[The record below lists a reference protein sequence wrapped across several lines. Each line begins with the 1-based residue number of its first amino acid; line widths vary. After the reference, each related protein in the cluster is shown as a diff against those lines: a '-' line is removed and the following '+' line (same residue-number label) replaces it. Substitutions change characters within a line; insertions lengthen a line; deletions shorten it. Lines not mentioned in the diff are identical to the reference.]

1 MLEVENLEKSF
12 ASETGVVRAVDRA
25 SFRVDKGR
33 SFTLLGAS
41 GCGKTT
47 TLRCIAGLERPT
59 GGVIRIGG
67 REVFNAAAGLF
78 VPPDQRRIAMV
89 FQSYAIWP
97 HMDVFENVAFPL
109 RIAKKSRRE
118 IEDGVKWALEMV
130 QLGELIRRPATRL
143 SGGQQQRLAMAR
155 ALVQEPDLLLLDEPL
170 SNLDAK
176 LREQVRLELKGLQR
190 KLGLTMLYV
199 THDQTEAIVLSD
211 EIAVMRDGRIVQLG
225 GPREIYERPR
235 SRFVADFV
243 GSTNF
248 FDGTV
253 ASSPRQGLYR
263 VETPI
268 GGLIATGTVALE
280 AGQEVVVSVR
290 PECVNLSGERP
301 NGAEDSNIWEV
312 RVGNHIFL
320 GESTYYE
327 VTRNERM
334 IRVRAN
340 PQLEIPEGATVF
352 AEMNAKDCVCV
363 PRAQG

>member
-1 MLEVENLEKSF
+1 MLEVENLRKEFISD
-12 ASETGVVRAVDRA
+12 SGVVRAVDGV
-25 SFRVDKGR
+25 SFSVKKGK

-67 REVFNAAAGLF
+67 REVYNGATGLF
-78 VPPDQRRIAMV
+78 VPPDQRRIGMV

-118 IEDGVKWALEMV
+118 IEEGVKRALDMV
-130 QLGELIRRPATRL
+130 QMGELIRRPATRL

-176 LREQVRLELKGLQR
+176 LREQMRVELKGLQH

-211 EIAVMRDGRIVQLG
+211 EIAVMREGRIVQLG
-225 GPREIYERPR
+225 GPREIYARPK

-248 FDGTV
+248 IDGKVT
-253 ASSPRQGLYR
+253 APIKPGLYR
-263 VETPI
+263 VETALGPMAAI
-268 GGLIATGTVALE
+268 GTVDLAP
-280 AGQEVVVSVR
+280 GQDVVVSVR
-290 PECVNLSGERP
+290 PESVNLTSEGREG
-301 NGAEDSNIWEV
+301 NDDSTVWKV
-312 RVGNHIFL
+312 TVASHIFV

-327 VTRNERM
+327 VTRGDRV

-340 PQLEIPEGATVF
+340 PQLEIEEGRTVF
-352 AEMNAKDCVCV
+352 AEMSAKDCVCV
-363 PRAQG
+363 PQGQ

>member
-1 MLEVENLEKSF
+1 MLDVESLRKEF
-12 ASETGVVRAVDRA
+12 ITDGGVVRAVDGV
-25 SFRVDKGR
+25 SFNVEKGR
-33 SFTLLGAS
+33 AFTLLGAS

-67 REVFNAAAGLF
+67 REVFNAATGLF
-78 VPPDQRRIAMV
+78 VPPDQRRIGMV

-109 RIAKKSRRE
+109 RIAKKSRRA
-118 IEDGVKWALEMV
+118 IEEGVKRALDMV
-130 QLGELIRRPATRL
+130 QMGALIRRPATRL

-176 LREQVRLELKGLQR
+176 LREQMRVELKTLQQR
-190 KLGLTMLYV
+190 LGLTMLYV

-211 EIAVMRDGRIVQLG
+211 EIAVMRDGRIVQHG
-225 GPREIYERPR
+225 GPREIYARPK

-248 FDGTV
+248 IDGKV
-253 ASSPRQGLYR
+253 AAPIGAGLYR
-263 VETPI
+263 VETALGPMAAI
-268 GGLIATGTVALE
+268 GTVELAIGD
-280 AGQEVVVSVR
+280 AVVVSVR
-290 PECVNLSGERP
+290 PESVTLTSQGRAGGED
-301 NGAEDSNIWEV
+301 GTVWEV
-312 RVGNHIFL
+312 TVANQIFV

-327 VTRNERM
+327 VTRNDRI

-340 PQLEIPEGATVF
+340 PQLEIEEGRKVF

-363 PRAQG
+363 PEGG

>member
-1 MLEVENLEKSF
+1 MLEVENLEKTF
-12 ASETGVVRAVDRA
+12 ATDSGVVRAVDGV
-25 SFRVDKGR
+25 SFGVEKGT

-67 REVFNAAAGLF
+67 REVFNAAKGLF
-78 VPPDQRRIAMV
+78 VPPDQRRIGMV

-109 RIAKKSRRE
+109 RIAKKPKRE
-118 IEDGVKWALEMV
+118 VEEGVKRALDMV
-130 QLGELIRRPATRL
+130 QMGALIRRPATRL

-176 LREQVRLELKGLQR
+176 LREQMRVELKSLQH

-211 EIAVMRDGRIVQLG
+211 EIAVMREGRIVQRG
-225 GPREIYERPR
+225 GPREIYARPK

-243 GSTNF
+243 GNTNF
-248 FDGTV
+248 IDGRV
-253 ASSPRQGLYR
+253 AAPIRAGLYR
-263 VETPI
+263 VET
-268 GGLIATGTVALE
+268 GLGPMAATGTVDLA
-280 AGQEVVVSVR
+280 AGQDVVVSVR
-290 PECVNLSGERP
+290 PESVTLTSEGRA
-301 NGAEDSNIWEV
+301 GGDDATVWEV
-312 RVGNHIFL
+312 KVAGHIFV

-327 VTRNERM
+327 VTRGDRI

-340 PQLEIPEGATVF
+340 PQLEIEEGRTVY
-352 AEMNAKDCVCV
+352 AEMSAKDCVCV
-363 PRAQG
+363 PQGG